1 MDQEKIGKFIAY
13 KRKEK
18 NMTQKELASKI
29 GVTDKAVS
37 KWERGIGCPDI
48 SYLDDLSK
56 ALDISIVEL
65 LRGKE
70 IDDVEIQEQ
79 DIIESMNYS
88 KNYTK
93 KQIKNTINTVLYSVI
108 IIISICLLVFN
119 LINRIVLN
127 NVFHSNIV
135 TTSEYVNT
143 DFDKYYNIIKN
154 NKGKYTNEEYT
165 KILKYIEISKKR
177 FNDKTKEFYMKE
189 KYTIK
194 DLYLFDE
201 YYNNNLSEIL
211 FNEES
216 LNVYKIIIKYDN
228 SKVDNMAKYYRYS
241 TYVNSSIKSLDDFI
255 YNTYN
260 YSNNTKVNHIM
271 HITFILN
278 MEYSK
283 EEIILKD
290 IIEVGEINE

>member
-65 LRGKE
+65 LKGKE

-135 TTSEYVNT
+135 TTSEHVNT
-143 DFDKYYNIIKN
+143 DFDKYYNIIEN